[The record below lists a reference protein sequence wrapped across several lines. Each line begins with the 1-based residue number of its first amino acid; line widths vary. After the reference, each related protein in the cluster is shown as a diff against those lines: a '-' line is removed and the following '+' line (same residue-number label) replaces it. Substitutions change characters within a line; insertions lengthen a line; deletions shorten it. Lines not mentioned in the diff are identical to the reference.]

1 MIQKYGER
9 KVVAVTTIIAL
20 GAVHLFLMSKG
31 QKVPGAV
38 DQALIA
44 ALGVLFA
51 PKKDAADAK
60 D

>member
-1 MIQKYGER
+1 MKNR
-9 KVVAVTTIIAL
+9 KLISGLSIVVL
-20 GAVHLFLMSKG
+20 GAVHIFLLSKG